1 MRTRVTP
8 ISALMCTWKVR
19 SSCQAKRHRAFGALT
34 IGAVLCLAPFRAA
47 VAQTTVNA
55 GDTAA
60 MPGNNATVPISIV
73 LPSGTQCATLQ
84 YKLSVTANG
93 GAPAVSTKVTFAS
106 SVAPPSQKTN
116 PSGHPEQVL
125 VGWFSKFHPLL
136 KGKAR
141 LGTLTVPIPA
151 KAQSGQT
158 YTVQVLLPSGTPDG
172 SADLPMT
179 GVNGTI
185 TIQGARRSHA
195 RPTPKHH

>member
-1 MRTRVTP
+1 MVVTA
-8 ISALMCTWKVR
+8 ISALVRTWKAR
-19 SSCQAKRHRAFGALT
+19 SSCRAKSRRTFGALA
-34 IGAVLCLAPFRAA
+34 IGAVLCLAPFRAS

-55 GDTAA
+55 GDITA
-60 MPGNNATVPISIV
+60 MPGAKATVPISIV

-106 SVAPPSQKTN
+106 SVGPPSQKTN

-136 KGKAR
+136 SGRAK
-141 LGTLTVPIPA
+141 LGTLTVPIPTT
-151 KAQSGQT
+151 AQSGQT
-158 YTVQVLLPSGTPDG
+158 YAVQVLLPSGTPDG

-185 TIQGARRSHA
+185 TVKGARRAHL
-195 RPTPKHH
+195 RRTPQRR

>member
-1 MRTRVTP
+1 MVVIA
-8 ISALMCTWKVR
+8 ISALMRTWKARR
-19 SSCQAKRHRAFGALT
+19 SCWAKSQQAFGALA
-34 IGAVLCLAPFRAA
+34 IGTVLCLAPFRTA

-55 GDTAA
+55 GDITAKR
-60 MPGNNATVPISIV
+60 GGNATVPIGIV

-93 GAPAVSTKVTFAS
+93 GAPAVSTKVKFAS
-106 SVAPPSQKTN
+106 LVGPPSQNTN

-125 VGWFSKFHPLL
+125 VGWFSNFHPLL
-136 KGKAR
+136 RGRAQ

-172 SADLPMT
+172 STDLPMT

-185 TIQGARRSHA
+185 TIGGARRSHV
-195 RPTPKHH
+195 RRTPQRR